1 MFLYLAAKLA
11 IVAVYYLVRLVPVVG
26 LKLSNRYEQQVF
38 GPLVDDLSVADLSAE
53 RSGRS
58 MALDLT
64 LDNDSTLDAHVVG
77 GSVRLGH
84 TRDGETVC
92 TFVWTDHFDAP
103 PKNVEATKIE
113 SDGDGTL
120 RLEHCVDGDRDL
132 WIDGE
137 LRLRR
142 VFTIRGRELPLGV
155 ATFSLPEKSVSVESR
170 DTAEKASTDG

>member
-58 MALDLT
+58 VALDLT
-64 LDNDSTLDAHVVG
+64 LDNDSTLDAHVVE

-84 TRDGETVC
+84 TQDGETVC

-120 RLEHCVDGDRDL
+120 RLEHCIDGDGDL

-142 VFTIRGRELPLGV
+142 VFTVRGRELPLGV

-170 DTAEKASTDG
+170 DMAEKAATDG

>member
-1 MFLYLAAKLA
+1 MFLYLAGKLA
-11 IVAVYYLVRLVPVVG
+11 IVAIYYLVRLVPVVG

-38 GPLVDDLSVADLSAE
+38 GPLVDDLSVADLSAG

-58 MALDLT
+58 VSVELT

-84 TRDGETVC
+84 TRDGETAC

-103 PKNVEATKIE
+103 PKNVEVTKIE
-113 SDGDGTL
+113 SGGDGAL
-120 RLEHCVDGDRDL
+120 RLEHCVDGGDL
-132 WIDGE
+132 WLDGE

-155 ATFSLPEKSVSVESR
+155 VSFSLPEKPASVETR
-170 DTAEKASTDG
+170 DAAEQATTDG

>member
-26 LKLSNRYEQQVF
+26 LKLSNRYEQQMF
-38 GPLVDDLSVADLSAE
+38 GPLVDDLSVADLTAE

-58 MALDLT
+58 VSVELT

-84 TRDGETVC
+84 SQDGETVC
-92 TFVWTDHFDAP
+92 TFVWTDHFDTP

-113 SDGDGTL
+113 SGGDGTL
-120 RLEHCVDGDRDL
+120 RLERCVDGDDL
-132 WIDGE
+132 WLDGE

-155 ATFSLPEKSVSVESR
+155 ANFSLPETSVALESR
-170 DTAEKASTDG
+170 DTAEKATTDG

>member
-1 MFLYLAAKLA
+1 MFLYLTAKLA

-38 GPLVDDLSVADLSAE
+38 GPLVDDLSVGDLTAE
-53 RSGRS
+53 RSGKS
-58 MALDLT
+58 VSVELT

-84 TRDGETVC
+84 TKDGETAC

-113 SDGDGTL
+113 RGGEGPL
-120 RLEHCVDGDRDL
+120 RLEHCIDGDGDL

-155 ATFSLPEKSVSVESR
+155 ATFSLPEKSVSVETR
-170 DTAEKASTDG
+170 ETAEKAATDG

>member
-11 IVAVYYLVRLVPVVG
+11 IVAVYYLVRLVPIVG

-38 GPLVDDLSVADLSAE
+38 GPLVDDLSVSDLTAE
-53 RSGRS
+53 RSGKS
-58 MALDLT
+58 VSVELT

-84 TRDGETVC
+84 TKDGETAC
-92 TFVWTDHFDAP
+92 TFVWTDHFDDP
-103 PKNVEATKIE
+103 PKNVEVTKIGSGGE
-113 SDGDGTL
+113 GPL
-120 RLEHCVDGDRDL
+120 RLEHCIDGDDL
-132 WIDGE
+132 WLDGE

-155 ATFSLPEKSVSVESR
+155 ATFSLPETSVALESR
-170 DTAEKASTDG
+170 ETAEKATTDG